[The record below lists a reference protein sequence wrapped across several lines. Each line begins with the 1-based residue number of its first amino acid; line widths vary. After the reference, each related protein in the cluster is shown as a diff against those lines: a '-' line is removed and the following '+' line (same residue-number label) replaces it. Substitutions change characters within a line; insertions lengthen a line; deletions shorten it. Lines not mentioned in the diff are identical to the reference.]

1 MSDLT
6 LYLAPGTCAMA
17 VRIALTE
24 AGAPHRIKQLDLAV
38 GEQRSPAYLAINP
51 KGRVPALVTERGVLT
66 ETPALLLY
74 VAQRFPDAGLAPL
87 DDPFLLARMQE
98 VHGFL
103 AATLHVAHAHYR
115 RGSRWADDPQ
125 AIAAMQAK
133 VPHNMREGFAEIER
147 HYLAGP
153 WVLGSSS
160 AWPTSTCSWWRA
172 GSRATG
178 WPSANFPRWRTT
190 IGACWH
196 VPACNKGS
204 PSSPRC
210 GCQCSSGTCFSPLP
224 LAIEIVFTFLPSL
237 GGSKP
242 PERLSSTS

>member
-24 AGAPHRIKQLDLAV
+24 AGAPHRIKQLDLAA
-38 GEQRSPAYLAINP
+38 GEQRSPTYLAINP

-74 VAQRFPDAGLAPL
+74 VAQRFPNAGLAPL

-103 AATLHVAHAHYR
+103 AATVHVAHAHGR

-133 VPHNMREGFAEIER
+133 VPHNMREALPRLNAIIWPAPGC
-147 HYLAGP
+147 
-153 WVLGSSS
+153 WGSGS

-178 WPSANFPRWRTT
+178 WPSASFPR
-190 IGACWH
+190 
-196 VPACNKGS
+196 
-204 PSSPRC
+204 
-210 GCQCSSGTCFSPLP
+210 
-224 LAIEIVFTFLPSL
+224 
-237 GGSKP
+237 
-242 PERLSSTS
+242 